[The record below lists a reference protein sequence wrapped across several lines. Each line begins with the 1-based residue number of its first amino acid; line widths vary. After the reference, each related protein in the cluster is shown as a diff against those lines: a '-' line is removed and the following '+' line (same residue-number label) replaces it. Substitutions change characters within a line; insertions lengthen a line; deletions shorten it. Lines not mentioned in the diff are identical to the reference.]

1 MLDEFAAL
9 ELHLPP
15 WRVDA
20 DSGRLPPN
28 PASSSATALM
38 ASDSLIGLAIVG
50 ALQEHG
56 RRIPEN
62 VPVLMYDDQ
71 P

>member
-1 MLDEFAAL
+1 M
-9 ELHLPP
+9 
-15 WRVDA
+15 DA